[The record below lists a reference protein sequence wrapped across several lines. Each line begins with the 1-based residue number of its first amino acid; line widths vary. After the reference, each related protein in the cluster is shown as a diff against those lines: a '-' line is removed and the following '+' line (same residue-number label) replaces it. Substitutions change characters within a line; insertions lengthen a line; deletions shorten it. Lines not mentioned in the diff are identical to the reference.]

1 MRHLNAR
8 RKLGM
13 DSTERMSMFRNMVTS
28 LMLHGK
34 IRTTETRAKELRRIA
49 DRLITL
55 GKRVP
60 PSSLLAL
67 TGDDLAQA
75 KARRVHA
82 IRQVRRWVH
91 DRSALDKV
99 FNEYAERYKDREG
112 GYTRLSKIG
121 SRPGDNAPMN
131 VVELVT
137 DDVQVDGPEM
147 PKATEPETS
156 KATEPE
162 AASSEIAGA

>member
-1 MRHLNAR
+1 MRHLNAH

-13 DSTERMSMFRNMVTS
+13 DTTERMSMFRNMVTS

-34 IRTTETRAKELRRIA
+34 IRTTEPRAKELRRIA

-60 PSSLLAL
+60 PSSLLVL
-67 TGDDLAQA
+67 TGDDLAA
-75 KARRVHA
+75 ARARRVHA

-91 DRSALDKV
+91 DRSALEKV
-99 FNEYAERYKDREG
+99 FNEYAERYKDRAG

-121 SRPGDNAPMN
+121 LRPGDNAPMS
-131 VVELVT
+131 VVELVAE
-137 DDVQVDGPEM
+137 DVP
-147 PKATEPETS
+147 ASEPAAGT
-156 KATEPE
+156 E
-162 AASSEIAGA
+162 AAAEEKGE

>member
-28 LMLHGK
+28 LMLHGR
-34 IRTTETRAKELRRIA
+34 IRTTEPRAKELRRIA

-60 PSSLLAL
+60 PSALLAL
-67 TGDDLAQA
+67 TGDDLAA
-75 KARRVHA
+75 ARARRVHA

-99 FNEYAERYKDREG
+99 FNEYAERYKDRAG
-112 GYTRLSKIG
+112 GYTRLFKIG
-121 SRPGDNAPMN
+121 FRPGDNAPMS
-131 VVELVT
+131 VIELVT
-137 DDVQVDGPEM
+137 EDVE
-147 PKATEPETS
+147 EPGT
-156 KATEPE
+156 AAAAPE
-162 AASSEIAGA
+162 AREAAEPAAAPEAKSE